1 MKLLRRLYD
10 WVLTWAESPYAGSG
24 LFLLAVAESS
34 IFPIPPDV
42 LLIALAL
49 SQPPNA
55 LRYALLASTGS
66 VLGGVIG
73 YAIGFLLWHSISGFF
88 YAYVPLF
95 SPEAFAEAQTIFADY
110 GFLLVFAAGF
120 TPIPYKLITIGA
132 GVLNLS
138 FPVFVFASI
147 VGRSSRFFLLAWLL
161 KRYGSPMRTF
171 IDRYFNALAFGVTL
185 LLGLLLIVLKLL

>member
-10 WVLTWAESPYAGSG
+10 WVLTWADSRYAATG

-49 SQPPNA
+49 SRPLLA
-55 LRYALLASTGS
+55 LRYALITSIGS
-66 VLGGVIG
+66 VIGGVIG
-73 YAIGFLLWHSISGFF
+73 YAIGYLLWQSLAGFF

-95 SPEAFAEAQTIFADY
+95 TPEAFTHAQGVFAEY

-138 FPVFVFASI
+138 FPIFVLASV

-161 KRYGSPMRTF
+161 KRYGQPMRAF
-171 IDRYFNALAFGVTL
+171 IDRYFNILATAVTL
-185 LLGLLLIVLKLL
+185 IIALLLLLLKLL